1 MMDSGAVVKE
11 EVNDT
16 NAPDEE
22 TLRAKWPQLAKKYES
37 KPRLASLLTTTTLAV
52 TGDEN
57 ERIVTF
63 RVVNQAQ
70 KDWVESNLLHEL
82 EGDFRSIVGSAKVY
96 LRVDMIPDE
105 APQPKIYMPSDKAK
119 ELMAGNDEVKNL
131 VKDLGLDIK

>member
-1 MMDSGAVVKE
+1 MMDAGTTVKE
-11 EVNDT
+11 LVSDT
-16 NAPDEE
+16 GAPSEDV
-22 TLRAKWPQLAKKYES
+22 LRAKWPELAKKYES
-37 KPRLASLLTTTTLAV
+37 KPRLASLLTTTTLVV
-52 TGDEN
+52 TGNEE

-82 EGDFRSIVGSAKVY
+82 EGHFRGIVGSSKVY
-96 LRVDMIPDE
+96 LRVDMIPDD

-119 ELMAGNDEVKNL
+119 ELMADNDEVKNL